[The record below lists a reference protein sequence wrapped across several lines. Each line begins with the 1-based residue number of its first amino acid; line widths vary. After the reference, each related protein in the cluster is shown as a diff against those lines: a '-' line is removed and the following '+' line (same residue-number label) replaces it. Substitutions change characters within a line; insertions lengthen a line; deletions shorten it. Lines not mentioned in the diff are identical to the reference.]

1 MTVSSAAPLSGE
13 PADIHRLAQL
23 GRFVRW
29 LLPVTFVFTGIEA
42 LTFIAFPQPAI
53 ALSALMIG
61 GYGVWLLIAWRR
73 ARRTAIVAFATRMAL
88 GMLAII
94 LVEAI
99 VWPGTGPQLTV
110 AAVLPVIL
118 VLPYLDNRALR
129 RFIGFTWLVAMFVA
143 VMGEFL
149 PPSFVLPAVYESVFH
164 IAVLAAVFGLGPRCT
179 LAQLIAVAPEPWPA
193 VLADHRTALRVLV
206 RDLVAEAAETRRQ
219 LRTSGAAVR
228 ESLDEIRSADAMRT
242 VLDEFRAIDR
252 ELAVTAADISHTSA
266 LQTASGLVDRALA
279 EFLS

>member
-1 MTVSSAAPLSGE
+1 MTDSQPCRARLLDPGAAFASLTAVLWNE
-13 PADIHRLAQL
+13 REAVDEVLFKVVQERLLLQAPAL
-23 GRFVRW
+23 RW
-29 LLPVTFVFTGIEA
+29 LSRADTELDG
-42 LTFIAFPQPAI
+42 AI
-53 ALSALMIG
+53 RVM
-61 GYGVWLLIAWRR
+61 R
-73 ARRTAIVAFATRMAL
+73 ARAHERTEAVA
-88 GMLAII
+88 
-94 LVEAI
+94 
-99 VWPGTGPQLTV
+99 Q
-110 AAVLPVIL
+110 
-118 VLPYLDNRALR
+118 
-129 RFIGFTWLVAMFVA
+129 
-143 VMGEFL
+143 
-149 PPSFVLPAVYESVFH
+149 
-164 IAVLAAVFGLGPRCT
+164 LAAVFGLGPRCT

-252 ELAVTAADISHTSA
+252 ELAVTAAHISHTSA